1 MTFAER
7 KRQLEYLLEMVQKG
21 RCISVQQVAE
31 KLDCSRRTTLRM
43 LERKWKLRKILF
55 HQRDSSKKA
64 GNHTFENHRLFAQHG
79 RNG

>member
-31 KLDCSRRTTLRM
+31 KFDCSRRTANRMFEELRDDGHD
-43 LERKWKLRKILF
+43 LIYCK
-55 HQRDSSKKA
+55 QTKKC
-64 GNHTFENHRLFAQHG
+64 RIK
-79 RNG
+79 